1 VLLAAVVE
9 VAVIC
14 RYLGGARVVFVQIV
28 VNRFSAYRGW

>member
-14 RYLGGARVVFVQIV
+14 RYLGGARVCCFG
-28 VNRFSAYRGW
+28 SDYCW